1 MGPWLAESWQHQ
13 CRVPISATGT
23 PRNRGHV
30 VTSAPNVWASVSQ
43 LVRGNG
49 GSDRALVWLDV
60 LAGEIAA
67 RAAPIAPP
75 TGGSPTPIASSPG
88 SRPRC
93 RCRARAPH
101 RTVTGTFASDAW
113 PHAVGS
119 AVAGYGK
126 PSQLASAT
134 NGPSARPLLTWA
146 SCDGNTWMKS
156 NAP

>member
-1 MGPWLAESWQHQ
+1 MRSCSPY
-13 CRVPISATGT
+13 RATDRREPDAHGL
-23 PRNRGHV
+23 
-30 VTSAPNVWASVSQ
+30 VS
-43 LVRGNG
+43 
-49 GSDRALVWLDV
+49 
-60 LAGEIAA
+60 
-67 RAAPIAPP
+67 
-75 TGGSPTPIASSPG
+75 
-88 SRPRC
+88 
-93 RCRARAPH
+93 RARH

-146 SCDGNTWMKS
+146 MCDGNTWMKS